1 VIISDKE
8 YKELKENKAKVLTLE
23 KKIKELIEMEDV
35 RNLRMQ
41 KLEREVE
48 KHKEEI

>member
-1 VIISDKE
+1 
-8 YKELKENKAKVLTLE
+8 
-23 KKIKELIEMEDV
+23 MEDV

-48 KHKEEI
+48 KHKEEVSFLTSTIASIGESRVEE